1 MKLFMVLALLAILAC
16 LGTALFFM
24 LRSGQ
29 ANKSQGRRMAN
40 ALAWRVGLSI
50 ALFLCILLAW
60 QLGYIQPTGLPAT
73 TR

>member
-1 MKLFMVLALLAILAC
+1 MKIFMVLALLAILAC

-24 LRSGQ
+24 LRRGQ
-29 ANKSQGRRMAN
+29 TPGAQGRRMAN

-50 ALFLCILLAW
+50 VLFLCILLAW
-60 QLGYIQPTGLPAT
+60 QLGYLQPTGLPAT